1 MNPGDTMEIDFMMLN
16 STGYYYALF
25 SMSISLEWQFISV
38 THCAGQIALEIW
50 VNIAAR
56 NSLLPRYK

>member
-1 MNPGDTMEIDFMMLN
+1 MNPGDTIEMDFMMLN
-16 STGYYYALF
+16 STGYYYELF
-25 SMSISLEWQFISV
+25 SMSISLEWQLQFISV

-56 NSLLPRYK
+56 NSLLPR